1 MTSSSAA
8 HSRVIRFEV
17 ATRRDGRWS
26 IECARDRE
34 SEAIAIAKEMLATSA
49 YEAVRVMRERDVF
62 GRTMMQASV
71 FEASLRG
78 RDEPPIKLSSPDES
92 DCWCSELDDLYGARS
107 RRVIGQM
114 LRPFLDQF
122 GITPT
127 ELLHNLSFGRK
138 LDEAGT
144 LLSSAIHRISL
155 LRANATGESLA
166 ESVRFLERLISTAL
180 RRAVDARANRRL
192 SAPGADGLDPLVER
206 LAALTPDPAERR
218 FQLRCAAS
226 LACETE
232 RSLLARLVRVL
243 GWAPTAQLPESVA
256 VIDEM
261 IADCLGSATV
271 VQEMLGAQPE
281 LGTALH
287 TTIEI
292 ARGRPVETPPRAAK
306 WYPDLAAFLAGHP
319 CPDTRTVL
327 LVRVHREIAGDT
339 PLTRG
344 SAVEESRVLL
354 SIAGALKDDTIG
366 GYVGGARMVEAMV
379 RRWSRLDQPGGF
391 SDMKIPATPP
401 AERFA
406 ALLGAEPDHY
416 GETKKRALATL
427 LIDAL
432 REVPLDRRE
441 PLRQYADAIENS
453 KLLAAARRSLLR
465 EIAAGG

>member
-1 MTSSSAA
+1 LGPGSAA
-8 HSRVIRFEV
+8 SSRVIRYEV
-17 ATRRDGRWS
+17 ATRRDGRWA

-34 SEAIAIAKEMLATSA
+34 SEAIALAKEMLATAA
-49 YEAVRVMRERDVF
+49 YEAVKVMRERDVF
-62 GRTMMQASV
+62 GRTLIQASV

-78 RDEPPIKLSSPDES
+78 RDEPPIKLSAPDES

-127 ELLHNLSFGRK
+127 ELLHNVSFGRK

-155 LRANATGESLA
+155 LRANATGESLG

-180 RRAVDARANRRL
+180 RRTADIRANRRL
-192 SAPGADGLDPLVER
+192 PVPGPDGLDPIVGR
-206 LAALTPDPAERR
+206 LAAASTDPGERR
-218 FQLRCAAS
+218 FLLRCAAS

-232 RSLLARLVRVL
+232 RTLLARLVKVL
-243 GWAPTAQLPESVA
+243 DWTRTAQLPESVA

-261 IADCLGSATV
+261 MADCLASASV
-271 VQEMLGAQPE
+271 LQEMLGAQPE
-281 LGTALH
+281 LGAALS
-287 TTIEI
+287 TTVEI
-292 ARGRPVETPPRAAK
+292 ARGRPVAEPPRAAK
-306 WYPDLAAFLAGHP
+306 WYPALAAFLLAHP
-319 CPDTRTVL
+319 CPQTRTVL
-327 LVRVHREIAGDT
+327 LVRVHREIGGDT

-344 SAVEESRVLL
+344 KPADEARVLL
-354 SIAGALKDDTIG
+354 SIAAALKDDTIG
-366 GYVGGARMVEAMV
+366 GYVGGARMVEALI

-391 SDMKIPATPP
+391 SDMKIPTGAP
-401 AERFA
+401 AERFD
-406 ALLGAEPDHY
+406 ALLRAEPDHY

-427 LIDAL
+427 LLDAL
-432 REVPLDRRE
+432 REVPVDGRE
-441 PLRQYADAIENS
+441 PLRRHVGTIEGS
-453 KLLAAARRSLLR
+453 KLLTPARRSLLR